1 MYLLYIGRKST
12 YININLFC
20 SFRIGKLFFQY
31 THFVKYF
38 NLKESDI
45 IILCY
50 CYLIKCRVWRND
62 NIAWRHFLELNNGMM
77 VPPPFHLSFVT
88 VIKFGE
94 QAVFATAESVTTPL
108 PIFVNLILLPVIK
121 LLTIPVAGVTV
132 HVKNGKWHNTNA
144 TR

>member
-12 YININLFC
+12 YINIDLFC
-20 SFRIGKLFFQY
+20 SFRIGKLFFRY

-38 NLKESDI
+38 NLIESNI
-45 IILCY
+45 IIRCY
-50 CYLIKCRVWRND
+50 CYLSKCRVWRND
-62 NIAWRHFLELNNGMM
+62 NIAWRHFPELNNGMM

-94 QAVFATAESVTTPL
+94 QAVFATAVSVTTPL

-132 HVKNGKWHNTNA
+132 HVKNGEWHNTNA
-144 TR
+144 TT